1 MCRKEF
7 GGEDT
12 LGRTSVMEEM
22 IRLLDVQVEQRIV
35 PRAGIQQLVR
45 HHYEQLPLEE
55 FTGEIEERDIQ
66 LVSQQA
72 EVSYETAHRYL
83 RYYHGDIVDAIM
95 HLIEYKEDML
105 IPPFRRRDR
114 GVVQPYERRT
124 IRERLVS
131 SRRKEADSGY
141 ESA

>member
-1 MCRKEF
+1 MEYV
-7 GGEDT
+7 
-12 LGRTSVMEEM
+12 GRIATIVTS
-22 IRLLDVQVEQRIV
+22 